1 MALTILTNKE
11 SCPAATAMVLLSY
24 SPTEHNTIL
33 QPLQIGH
40 GHGPIQFFAKHL
52 PDTLIYIEMKH
63 LATHLLFWP
72 NVHCLEICPSPQLSW
87 PRPLDF

>member
-1 MALTILTNKE
+1 
-11 SCPAATAMVLLSY
+11 MVLLSY

-72 NVHCLEICPSPQLSW
+72 NVHCLEICPSPQLSR
-87 PRPLDF
+87 PRPASICVHRQSDRQTDKETEL